1 MTRAR
6 SPYAALVLAAAV
18 SVGASFGICAIARA
32 DEATPDKA
40 LNDAK
45 EAFETAQTFFVRGE
59 YDTAALKFLEAY
71 NKKPYPAFLFNV
83 AVSYEKAKQLEKA
96 REYFERYLKDDPNAS
111 DAAQVRLRLDVI
123 GKLLAPPPA
132 PPPPPPVA
140 APTVTGAPPA
150 TPGAPPA
157 PGAPPPP
164 GVPPT
169 PGPSTAEPGAGAP
182 APGTP
187 AVPGAS
193 PAAPVAPTPAPPP
206 VLPDIDTKGLVVI
219 DSKPQGATI
228 YLNDKR
234 SGPFGKTPWHGSL
247 ESKPVRLILESK
259 GWKAEERQISP
270 HSDKLID
277 VYIALS
283 EEHYLGWIEI
293 TSNVVGAD
301 LFIDRKDIGA
311 IGRTPFTGQLKPG
324 KHTIFLEKFG
334 YQALQQE
341 IDVPAGTAMQH
352 NLVMQKSQAGWI
364 SITGKTTQGG
374 RLIVD
379 EKFGCATPCRVELL
393 PGNHKLLVEKKGFE
407 DYETTVELGQG
418 IETSIEVQMSARPS
432 RGHAISSG
440 VVALVIIGAGVY
452 VGYLSN
458 QNKNS
463 LQSDINSGQLIDNGD
478 SRFTYGK
485 VEAIGADVLYGIG
498 AIVAATAIYGL
509 FEHGPDSTGVTEHRS
524 ITLAPLFGPEG
535 TGLALGGRF

>member
-1 MTRAR
+1 MTRVR
-6 SPYAALVLAAAV
+6 SRCAALLLAAAV
-18 SVGASFGICAIARA
+18 SVGAFGTSTIARA
-32 DEATPDKA
+32 AEEATPDKA

-45 EAFETAQTFFVRGE
+45 EDFETAQTFFVRGE
-59 YDTAALKFLEAY
+59 YDTAASKFLEAY

-96 REYFERYLKDDPNAS
+96 KEYFERYLQDDPNAS

-132 PPPPPPVA
+132 PVVA
-140 APTVTGAPPA
+140 PAAPPA
-150 TPGAPPA
+150 TPGTPA
-157 PGAPPPP
+157 
-164 GVPPT
+164 
-169 PGPSTAEPGAGAP
+169 

-187 AVPGAS
+187 PVAGAS
-193 PAAPVAPTPAPPP
+193 APEPGGPAASPGTPAPPASATPPPAPVVPVLP

-270 HSDKLID
+270 RSDKLID

-334 YQALQQE
+334 YEPLQQE

-352 NLVMQKSQAGWI
+352 NLIMQKSQAGWVT
-364 SITGKTTQGG
+364 ITGKTTVGG

-379 EKFGCATPCRVELL
+379 EKFGCTTPCRTQLA
-393 PGNHKLLVEKKGFE
+393 PGKHKILVERKGFE

-432 RGHAISSG
+432 RAHAVSSS
-440 VVALVIIGAGVY
+440 VVALVIIGAGAY

-463 LQSDINSGQLIDNGD
+463 LKSDISGGQLIDNSD
-478 SRFTYGK
+478 SRFSNGK
-485 VEAIGADVLYGIG
+485 YEAIGADVLYGVG
-498 AIVAATAIYGL
+498 AIVAATAIYGF
-509 FEHGPDSTGVTEHRS
+509 FEHGPDSTGVMEHRS

>member
-1 MTRAR
+1 MTRVCSR
-6 SPYAALVLAAAV
+6 SAALLLAAV
-18 SVGASFGICAIARA
+18 LSLGAPFGTSKIARA
-32 DEATPDKA
+32 AERAEEATPDKA

-96 REYFERYLKDDPNAS
+96 KEYFERYLKDDPNAS

-123 GKLLAPPPA
+123 GKLLAPPP
-132 PPPPPPVA
+132 PVA
-140 APTVTGAPPA
+140 APP
-150 TPGAPPA
+150 TPGAPSTAPNAPGAAPGTPPA
-157 PGAPPPP
+157 PGAPPS
-164 GVPPT
+164 GTAT
-169 PGPSTAEPGAGAP
+169 PEPGAATP
-182 APGTP
+182 TPGTP
-187 AVPGAS
+187 AVAGATS
-193 PAAPVAPTPAPPP
+193 APAAPPPVLPVLP

-234 SGPFGKTPWHGSL
+234 SGPFGQTPWHGSL

-270 HSDKLID
+270 RSDKLID

-334 YQALQQE
+334 YQPLQQE

-352 NLVMQKSQAGWI
+352 NLVMEKSQAGWI

-379 EKFGCATPCRVELL
+379 EKFGCATPCRVELP
-393 PGNHKLLVEKKGFE
+393 PGKHKLFVERKGFE

-432 RGHAISSG
+432 RGHAISSS
-440 VVALVIIGAGVY
+440 VVALVIIGAGAY

-463 LQSDINSGQLIDNGD
+463 LKSDISSGQLIDNTD
-478 SRFTYGK
+478 SRFSNGK
-485 VEAIGADVLYGIG
+485 YEAIGADVLYGVG
-498 AIVAATAIYGL
+498 AIVAATAIYGF
-509 FEHGPDSTGVTEHRS
+509 FEHGPDSTGVAEHRS
-524 ITLAPLFGPEG
+524 VTLAPLFGPEG

>member
-1 MTRAR
+1 MRRACSR
-6 SPYAALVLAAAV
+6 SAALVLATVV
-18 SVGASFGICAIARA
+18 SIGASFGTSRIARA
-32 DEATPDKA
+32 EKAAEATPDKA

-59 YDTAALKFLEAY
+59 YDTAAAKFLEAY

-83 AVSYEKAKQLEKA
+83 AVSYEKAKQLDKA
-96 REYFERYLKDDPNAS
+96 KEYFERYLKDDPNAS

-123 GKLLAPPPA
+123 GKLLAP
-132 PPPPPPVA
+132 
-140 APTVTGAPPA
+140 
-150 TPGAPPA
+150 
-157 PGAPPPP
+157 
-164 GVPPT
+164 
-169 PGPSTAEPGAGAP
+169 AP
-182 APGTP
+182 A
-187 AVPGAS
+187 
-193 PAAPVAPTPAPPP
+193 PAAPVAAPPIAGAAPVAPGTPPAAATPSAPGTSAPEPGAPVPAPGPPASGASAAPATAAAPPAAPP
-206 VLPDIDTKGLVVI
+206 VLPDIETKGLVVI

-234 SGPFGKTPWHGSL
+234 SGPFGTTPWHGSL
-247 ESKPVRLILESK
+247 ESKPLRLILESK

-270 HSDKLID
+270 RSDKLID

-334 YQALQQE
+334 YQPLEQE

-352 NLVMQKSQAGWI
+352 NLVMQTKQAGWV

-379 EKFGCATPCRVELL
+379 EKFGCATPCRVELP
-393 PGNHKLLVEKKGFE
+393 PGKHKLLVEKKGFE

-418 IETSIEVQMSARPS
+418 IETSIEVQLSARPS
-432 RGHAISSG
+432 RGHAVTTG
-440 VVALVIIGAGVY
+440 VVALVIIGAGAY
-452 VGYLSN
+452 VGHLSN

-463 LQSDINSGQLIDNGD
+463 LQSDINSGQLIDNSD
-478 SRFTYGK
+478 SRFAYGK
-485 VEAIGADVLYGIG
+485 YEAIGADVLYGIG
-498 AIVAATAIYGL
+498 ALVAATAIYGL
-509 FEHGPDSTGVTEHRS
+509 LEHGPDSTGVAEHRS

-535 TGLALGGRF
+535 TGLALGGHF